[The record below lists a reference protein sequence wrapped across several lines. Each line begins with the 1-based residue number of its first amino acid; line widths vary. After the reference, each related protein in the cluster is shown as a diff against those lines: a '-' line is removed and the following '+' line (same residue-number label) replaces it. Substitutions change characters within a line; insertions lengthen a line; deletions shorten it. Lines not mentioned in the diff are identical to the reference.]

1 MVQNPE
7 QAPAPL
13 THSAR
18 RINRLAQMNG
28 ARSYLEIGVSEGSTF
43 FGVGIAQKTA
53 VDPRFRFDV
62 AARRAPGQEFHAIP
76 SDAFFTMPEHKAR
89 RFDVIFLDGLH
100 TFEQTFRDFCALSG
114 NAHDDT
120 IWIIDDVYPIDVFS
134 ALRDPKA
141 AASYRKETG
150 RPGASWHGDVY
161 KVVLAIHDFFP
172 NFCLRT
178 FSAGGNRQTVLIRR
192 PRIDFKPLLGNLEA
206 ISRADYFWMRENEG
220 FFGMLPEAELYDWAA
235 QTLAR

>member
-1 MVQNPE
+1 MVPNPQE
-7 QAPAPL
+7 SSAPL

-18 RINRLAQMNG
+18 RINHLAGMNG

-43 FGVGIAQKTA
+43 FGVQIPNKTA

-62 AARRAPGQEFHAIP
+62 VARRAAGQDFHAIP

-120 IWIIDDVYPIDVFS
+120 IWIIDDVYPIDVYS
-134 ALRDPKA
+134 ALRNPKDA
-141 AASYRKETG
+141 AFYRKEKG

-192 PRIDFKPLLGNLEA
+192 PRAGFAPVLGNLEA
-206 ISRADYFWMRENEG
+206 ISRADYFWMRENEA
-220 FFGMLPEAELYDWAA
+220 FFGLLPEPELYAWAA
-235 QTLAR
+235 ETLAL